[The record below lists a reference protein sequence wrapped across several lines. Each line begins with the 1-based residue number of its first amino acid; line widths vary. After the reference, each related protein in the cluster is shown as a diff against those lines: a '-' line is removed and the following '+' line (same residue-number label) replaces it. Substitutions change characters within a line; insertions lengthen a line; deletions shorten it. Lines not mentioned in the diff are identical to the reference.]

1 MIVILIQFYK
11 KCSSSESCAVTQRQG
26 VLVTE
31 LSKKILTKAAIYKK
45 QSKDKDYKPYIGSVR
60 PKDD

>member
-1 MIVILIQFYK
+1 MVF
-11 KCSSSESCAVTQRQG
+11 A
-26 VLVTE
+26 E